1 MISMPEDEEEQVLFG
16 EEPYSLG
23 GGVLPVIPPLPEKEE
38 EEKVEKVDTYYEEE
52 VSKDGVSLIKGR
64 DGRVRWATL
73 PPKVGML
80 QDPAMYRTGPPQC
93 KLFVL
98 PEDLERYNTFLRR
111 SGNTGINMDGDP
123 EIMLETN
130 HEEFYEGK
138 FYVRITYREIY
149 YRQLFDNK

>member
-1 MISMPEDEEEQVLFG
+1 MTSMPEDIEDQTPPED

-23 GGVLPVIPPLPEKEE
+23 GGVLPVIPPMPQEE
-38 EEKVEKVDTYYEEE
+38 EEKPEDVEPDYAEEIQNGGR
-52 VSKDGVSLIKGR
+52 VIKGR
-64 DGRVRWATL
+64 DGRVRWGTF

-93 KLFVL
+93 KLFIL
-98 PEDLERYNTFLRR
+98 PEDLDAYNTFLRR

-123 EIMLETN
+123 EMMLETN

-138 FYVRITYREIY
+138 FYIRITYREIF